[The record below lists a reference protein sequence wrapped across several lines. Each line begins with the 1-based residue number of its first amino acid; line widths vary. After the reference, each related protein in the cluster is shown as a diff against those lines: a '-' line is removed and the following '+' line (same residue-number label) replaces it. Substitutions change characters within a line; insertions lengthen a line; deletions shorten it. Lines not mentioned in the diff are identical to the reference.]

1 MIKRYLTV
9 LAIMAFVLAFSGIF
23 AASAQTGLTFFVTDV
38 DASGFPAVQ
47 FNLRAVDLGNK
58 VIGGINSTDLSV
70 YENGKQVSDL
80 NLTPNTDGPITY
92 IIMIDLGSA
101 SNYSSF
107 GVNNMRQA
115 ISMLVSTGTFQDS
128 KDTVMVMARKN
139 IDSDQTLTLLPATQS
154 GADLTTWAAGFAF
167 DRSTGGNTK
176 GLVGVDDAI
185 TQMKTLVPVSGRQ
198 TAEIL
203 FFTRYIENPSGIVAP
218 TSAQNTAANASKINT
233 SIYVFQTDPS
243 QYRSDALQVLAQASG
258 GMYTALNRNSFQ
270 VAMTTAYQAINAQR
284 TLYQVSYRSASSDA
298 GQRTITVNSPGPPNQ
313 GAVGTYEVALKPP
326 TVEITNPVAS
336 STILREA
343 TLTQQEGTPVYNN
356 DRVTVTADVSWP
368 DGYARYL
375 ASAQLYVNGNLEDT
389 LQVTTDQTGLNF
401 SWDLSGLTTPG
412 MNSVPLRVSVK
423 DELGMT
429 ADGEST
435 VNIEVSPPPTPS
447 GGISAP
453 VVAAIGLP
461 LLCLLALFA
470 VAVIVG
476 GYFLLRKRSGAA
488 GEAGGEAE
496 AVAQKTMF
504 AGDVPSLALA
514 TLTVMEGPSGM
525 IGERLKITTL
535 KVAIGRDPTVSDISF
550 YADTASSVSRLHCT
564 IKLDDDSV
572 FRLTDK
578 NSTAGTRLNGRR
590 IQAEAP
596 VALGDG
602 DEIVLG
608 DLAQK
613 GVKLQFN
620 FATSEESKSPYSGT
634 ADDRTHLIND

>member
-1 MIKRYLTV
+1 MIKRTIAV
-9 LAIMAFVLAFSGIF
+9 LAVMTILLGLSGVFS
-23 AASAQTGLTFFVTDV
+23 ASAQTGLTFFVTDV
-38 DASGFPAVQ
+38 DSSSFPVVQ
-47 FNLRAVDLGNK
+47 FNLRAVDLSNK
-58 VIGGINSTDLSV
+58 VVGGLNATDLSV

-92 IIMIDLGSA
+92 IIVIDLGSA
-101 SNYSSF
+101 SNYLSF
-107 GVNNMRQA
+107 GINNMRQA
-115 ISMLVSTGTFQDS
+115 ISMLVSSGAFQDS

-154 GADLTTWAAGFAF
+154 GADLTTWVAGFAF

-185 TQMKTLVPVSGRQ
+185 TQMKELVPVSGSQ
-198 TAEIL
+198 TTEIL

-218 TSAQNTAANASKINT
+218 TSAQNTASNASKINT

-258 GMYTALNRNSFQ
+258 GMYTALNRNTFQ

-284 TLYQVSYRSASSDA
+284 TMYQVSYRSSSGDE
-298 GQRTITVNSPGPPNQ
+298 GQRTITVNSPGAPSQ
-313 GAVGTYEVALKPP
+313 GVVGNYDVTLKPP
-326 TVEITNPVAS
+326 TVEITNPVAD

-343 TLTQQEGTPVYNN
+343 SLTQQEGTPVYNN

-368 DGYARYL
+368 DGYTRNL
-375 ASAQLYVNGNLEDT
+375 TSAQLYVNGNLEDSI
-389 LQVTTDQTGLNF
+389 QVTADKPGLNF
-401 SWDLSGLTTPG
+401 TWDLTGLTTPG
-412 MNSVPLRVSVK
+412 VNSIPLRVSVK

-429 ADGEST
+429 ADGQST
-435 VNIEVSPPPTPS
+435 VNVEVSPPPTPS
-447 GGISAP
+447 GGLSAP
-453 VVAAIGLP
+453 VIAAIGLP
-461 LLCLLALFA
+461 VLCLLGVI
-470 VAVIVG
+470 VAAIIVG
-476 GYFLLRKRSGAA
+476 GYFLLRKRSAA
-488 GEAGGEAE
+488 GGELGGEAE
-496 AVAQKTMF
+496 PGAQKTMF

-514 TLTVMEGPSGM
+514 TLTVLEGPSGM
-525 IGERLKITTL
+525 IGERLKMTTL
-535 KVAIGRDPTVSDISF
+535 KVTIGRDPTVSDISF

-596 VALGDG
+596 VALADG

-620 FATSEESKSPYSGT
+620 FATPEESKSPYSGT
-634 ADDRTHLIND
+634 ADDRTHLMTD